1 MSKIRP
7 RIDKGRGSSIPW
19 ASADDPIYTR
29 GFTIGGYYSKD
40 SFPATAETAL
50 PPSSETSPAT
60 DSSKKKPAA
69 KRTPPPPVAKDLPP
83 WWNRPSPADDHLELG
98 DMPDEPSQTPDASKK
113 KPVAK
118 RTPRTSGGR
127 SIGER
132 TKLT

>member
-1 MSKIRP
+1 MIYKIGQKTV
-7 RIDKGRGSSIPW
+7 KGHHYSIPILP
-19 ASADDPIYTR
+19 ADDPIYTR

-69 KRTPPPPVAKDLPP
+69 KRTPPPTVAKDLPP

-98 DMPDEPSQTPDASKK
+98 EMLDEPSQTPDASKK

-118 RTPRTSGGR
+118 RTPRR
-127 SIGER
+127 
-132 TKLT
+132 

>member
-1 MSKIRP
+1 MSKIGP
-7 RIDKGRGSSIPW
+7 RIDKGIGSSIPW

-40 SFPATAETAL
+40 SFPATAERAL
-50 PPSSETSPAT
+50 PPSSETSPAR

-98 DMPDEPSQTPDASKK
+98 EIPDEPSPTPGSSKK
-113 KPVAK
+113 KPAAK
-118 RTPRTSGGR
+118 RTPRR
-127 SIGER
+127 
-132 TKLT
+132 